1 MQRRHIW
8 IDYLRSAITV
18 LVVAHHASLAYTT
31 FARFD
36 SQTYINSTHAIVDKH
51 RWIGLDIF
59 ENFNDIFFMSL
70 MFFIGG
76 LFLTKSISKK
86 GMILFIKDRFYRL
99 FLPFILGGTLLML
112 IAYLPS
118 WYISQG
124 NLNII
129 AYIIDFFGT
138 EQWPVG
144 PPWFIWVLFA
154 FNLLFALFYP
164 LLRSVYAK
172 YCVSIISNQIRPVT
186 FSVLAVVF
194 TWILYVPLTYQV
206 GASTWTGIGP
216 FDFQLGRILL
226 YFGYFMSGVMIGNT
240 DFNEEIFSKNALLVK
255 NWKLWILLALLIYA
269 ALTASNVF
277 HLLEGWVKSGHM
289 NEFTA
294 WMIYYLLYTSSC
306 VLSSIAFVTAFRSN
320 IKKPIGW
327 VDSLSENAYLIY
339 LVHFVFITST
349 QFLLLNLNI
358 LAPIKFIIVFLSSL
372 FLSWGLSILL
382 RKIPFLKRYL

>member
-8 IDYLRSAITV
+8 IDYLRSTITV

-36 SQTYINSTHAIVDKH
+36 SQAYINSTHAIVDKH

-129 AYIIDFFGT
+129 AYIIDFFGI

-164 LLRSVYAK
+164 LLRRVYAK
-172 YCVSIISNQIRPVT
+172 YCVSIISNQIRPIT

-226 YFGYFMSGVMIGNT
+226 YFGYFMSGVLIGNT
-240 DFNEEIFSKNALLVK
+240 DFNEGIFNKNSPLVK

-277 HLLEGWVKSGHM
+277 RLLEGWVKSGRM

-306 VLSSIAFVTAFRSN
+306 VLSSIAFVTTFRNN
-320 IKKPIGW
+320 IKKPIAW

-339 LVHFVFITST
+339 LLHFVFITST

-358 LAPIKFIIVFLSSL
+358 PALIKFIIAFLSSL

-382 RKIPFLKRYL
+382 RKIPVLRRYL